1 MVRTAAPAVGRT
13 DLDEYAIRGAARV
26 GGGLLSAR
34 EGIDENEKTDRRMAL
49 RGFAERLEI
58 GTTDLLVGSTLVA
71 PHAAIRAAWVVAVH
85 RPSERLPFSTRAS
98 GRGAIMVLSCAQM

>member
-1 MVRTAAPAVGRT
+1 MVRPAAPAVGRT

-26 GGGLLSAR
+26 GGGLLSAL

-58 GTTDLLVGSTLVA
+58 GTTDLLVWSTLVA
-71 PHAAIRAAWVVAVH
+71 PRTPPSGPPGSWRCT
-85 RPSERLPFSTRAS
+85 RPGDEIVSRCSVRRSEDP
-98 GRGAIMVLSCAQM
+98 